1 MFSEELKSVKQWI
14 VWKYDKKPFSAI
26 TRSMEEWNLE
36 KNWTTFED
44 ALRVQKECGFTG
56 IGFVFKFPY
65 VGIDL
70 DDCIENDGRMN
81 DLAKEFTDKIDTFTE
96 YSRSGT
102 GLHLYCKVTEP
113 IKAFKTPKEDSPSE
127 SPIEIYGE
135 GRFFVVTGN
144 ELDIGQYKIT
154 EQTENIKNI
163 ISKYR
168 PVLPTADTN
177 SVNPIQ
183 AQFFEG
189 ERNNRMT
196 SEIGRMFNF
205 WDKETVRSMAHI
217 LNKSMCNPPLADKDI
232 NTIVESISKRNISQ
246 IPPKEMVQIDWT
258 NIEGK
263 RDLDVTPYRGISKR
277 PGSYISTGIGTLDYA
292 MNDLA
297 PGCVTLLSGRMNGGK
312 STFVNQIIANAID
325 TGNKVFAITGEGD
338 QEIFINSIYAC
349 VIGRDK
355 SFYKSVLI
363 NKRWHKEPLQ
373 NVLDGLKAWH
383 KNKLTLF
390 DKGQS
395 KFKTTDELFKMIDL
409 QVKEKGSNLIVI
421 DNLMSIL
428 TAKATEKNEA
438 QAEFMQ
444 NCHDLAIKHKIH
456 IILVLHPNKEYRKNK
471 ELEVEQISGTSD
483 LGNKADNV
491 IAVIRE
497 YDEEKLAAGI
507 DGRISLIKNRYYSN
521 LVTCKT
527 HFDVDTGMLLELEHG
542 EARRYSFK
550 WKKYMDDVEEIKNMQ
565 LMDDFGDSL
574 FQS

>member
-1 MFSEELKSVKQWI
+1 MFSKELKSVKQWV
-14 VWKYDKKPFSAI
+14 VWKGNKLPYSAI
-26 TRSMEEWNLE
+26 TMNMEEWNLE

-44 ALRVQKECGFTG
+44 ALRVQKKCGFIG

-70 DDCIENDGRMN
+70 DDCIEDDGMMN

-113 IKAFKTPKEDSPSE
+113 IKAFKTPKENSLSE

-135 GRFFVVTGN
+135 GRFFVVTGK
-144 ELDIGQYKIT
+144 ELDVEQDEII

-163 ISKYR
+163 IAKYS
-168 PVLPTADTN
+168 PVVPTINTN
-177 SVNPIQ
+177 LVNPTQ
-183 AQFFEG
+183 EQFLEG

-196 SEIGRMFNF
+196 REIGRMLNY
-205 WDKETVRSMAHI
+205 WTKETVRNMAHT
-217 LNKSMCNPPLADKDI
+217 LNKSICKPPLADKDI
-232 NTIVESISKRNISQ
+232 NTIIESIGKRDLLQ
-246 IPPKEMVQIDWT
+246 IPPKEMEQIDWT

-263 RDLDVTPYRGISKR
+263 RDLDITPYRGISKR

-297 PGCVTLLSGRMNGGK
+297 PGCVTLISGRMNGGK
-312 STFVNQIIANAID
+312 STFVKQIIANAID
-325 TGNKVFAITGEGD
+325 TGNKVFLVSGEGD
-338 QEIFINSIYAC
+338 QELFINSLYEC
-349 VIGRDK
+349 VIGSNK
-355 SFYKSVLI
+355 SFYKPVLI

-373 NVLDGLKAWH
+373 NVLEGLRAWH
-383 KNKLTLF
+383 KGKLTLF
-390 DKGQS
+390 DKGES
-395 KFKTTDELFKMIDL
+395 KFKTTDELFRMIDL

-428 TAKATEKNEA
+428 TASAAEKNEA

-444 NCHDLAIKHKIH
+444 SCHDLVSKYKVH

-497 YDEEKLAAGI
+497 YDDEKLQAGI

-521 LVTCKT
+521 LVTVET
-527 HFDVDTGMLLELEHG
+527 HFDIDTGLLLELEHG
-542 EARRYSFK
+542 NANRYSFN
-550 WKKYMDDVEEIKNMQ
+550 WRKYMDREEEIKDMQ
-565 LMDDFGDSL
+565 LVKDFGDCS
-574 FQS
+574 F